1 MRLHDMDWIYEIT
14 VILYAISLLGYFID
28 FLQNNRKANRFA
40 FWLLSIV
47 WALQTTFF
55 LIRVFK
61 FNQILILSPFEGLYF
76 VSLIIITLS
85 LLINWFS
92 QIDFFVFFANI
103 IGFIMMS
110 VHLFSREN
118 ELSPFITETM
128 TTELFFMHVAMA
140 FLAYAAFTLAF
151 VFALMY
157 FIQYEIIKNKLSLK
171 RLGRFGSLTELE
183 RLSAFFT
190 MIGVPLLLISL
201 IWGLIW
207 SHLALEQIVYFDAK
221 VLTSIIVLIA
231 YCGYLYVKFMRKE
244 QGKKL
249 ALINIAAFLIM
260 LINIFLSRSF
270 SKFHWW

>member
-1 MRLHDMDWIYEIT
+1 MDWIYEIT

-47 WALQTTFF
+47 WALQTTYF

-61 FNQILILSPFEGLYF
+61 YNQVPILSPFEGLYF

-128 TTELFFMHVAMA
+128 TTELFFMHIAMA
-140 FLAYAAFTLAF
+140 FLAYAAFTLSF

-171 RLGRFGSLTELE
+171 RLGRFGSLTELD

-190 MIGVPLLLISL
+190 MIGVPLLLVSL

-207 SHLALEQIVYFDAK
+207 SHLALEHIVYFDAK
-221 VLTSIIVLIA
+221 VVTSIIVLIA
-231 YCGYLYVKFMRKE
+231 YCGYLYVKFMRRE

-249 ALINIAAFLIM
+249 ALINIAAFLLL